1 MEILVAASIP
11 RLPPFPQISKRNLKP
26 ARLQPLYCSR
36 WSPFYATVDCR
47 INASDK
53 GKAIEWNIGE
63 SNRLSETPVS
73 RELGGPSDV
82 EVHQNHLKSI
92 GTEKDERH
100 NDIWKLF
107 KEAQQ
112 NILYLNKQRLLAME
126 ELDRVKNER
135 NSLLDKVE
143 QLEMKKEANIRRDKI
158 TISSELLLRIDSL
171 VLNGVIGSTEACDLR
186 RLVIDSRG
194 SFTDDLYDI
203 ICKNDAE
210 FLAELR
216 HFSKKSKQ
224 NGFHIIHICTE
235 MSPVVSVGSL
245 ASYITGLSRALQRK
259 GNLVEVILPK
269 YACLNLDEVQ
279 GLREIEAEFYS
290 YFNGHLHG
298 NRIWTGVVYGIGV
311 TFIEPVYYSSFFS
324 HDRVYGCPNDF
335 ESPVSTI
342 GTYAKLRAER
352 QYNDMQGFEGTRILL
367 TCQGFDS
374 QCLEQPE
381 KLALC
386 GLDPSTLLRPDRLQD
401 NNKSHLVNILK
412 GGVVYSNKVII
423 MSSGLT
429 EGRIISASGHGLEP
443 TLAIHKEK
451 LVTAPCGFDKS
462 TWDPSCDDFLPQS
475 YSADD
480 MKGKSICK
488 VALQRHL
495 GLHEA
500 ASKILVGCI
509 YSDILDVDL
518 EELKAV
524 VWMASRRGVQFI
536 FMGSSLIPGMRRFQR
551 SEGRPRMYTSDT
563 FSSQDENVRF
573 VNEYDEELSHLIIS
587 GSDIML
593 CPSFDDP
600 LLQVPLKAMKYGAAP
615 VPVNYAGSKLR
626 HFGDETFESTKFS
639 QYFKYTFAN
648 MSLGQ
653 AIDEIENNP
662 SQWNR
667 RIKDAMEKDF
677 SWDSECADVHISAYT
692 AVRNL

>member
-1 MEILVAASIP
+1 MEILVAASVP
-11 RLPPFPQISKRNLKP
+11 RLPLFPHISKKNLKS
-26 ARLQPLYCSR
+26 ARPQLLHCS
-36 WSPFYATVDCR
+36 S
-47 INASDK
+47 
-53 GKAIEWNIGE
+53 NIGE
-63 SNRLSETPVS
+63 SNGLSRAPVPS
-73 RELGGPSDV
+73 ELESPKDV

-92 GTEKDERH
+92 GNEKEEKQ
-100 NDIWKLF
+100 NDIWQLF
-107 KEAQQ
+107 KEAKQ

-135 NSLLDKVE
+135 NSLLDRVE
-143 QLEMKKEANIRRDKI
+143 KLEIKKQANVRRDKH

-171 VLNGVIGSTEACDLR
+171 VLNGVIGSTEASDLR
-186 RLVIDSRG
+186 RLVMDSRG
-194 SFTDDLYDI
+194 SLADDLYDI

-269 YACLNLDEVQ
+269 YARLNFDEVQ
-279 GLREIEAEFYS
+279 GLREVEAEFYS
-290 YFNGHLHG
+290 YFNGQLHG

-311 TFIEPVYYSSFFS
+311 TFIEPVYYSSFFN
-324 HDRVYGCPNDF
+324 HDKVYGYSNDF
-335 ESPVSTI
+335 ERF
-342 GTYAKLRAER
+342 TYFSRASLDYLVKSGKR
-352 QYNDMQGFEGTRILL
+352 PDVLHIHNWQTSIVGPLFWDVFVNQGFEGTRILL

-386 GLDPSTLLRPDRLQD
+386 GLDPSRLLRPDRLQD
-401 NNKSHLVNILK
+401 NKKSHLVNILK

-423 MSSGLT
+423 MSSGQT
-429 EGRIISASGHGLEP
+429 KGRLISALGHGLEP

-451 LVTAPCGFDKS
+451 LAIAPCGFDKS
-462 TWDPSCDDFLPQS
+462 TWDPSCDNFLPQS

-480 MKGKSICK
+480 MKGKSVCK

-495 GLHEA
+495 GLHEG
-500 ASKILVGCI
+500 ASKTLVGCI
-509 YSDILDVDL
+509 YSDILDADL
-518 EELKAV
+518 EKLKTL

-536 FMGSSLIPGMRRFQR
+536 FVGSSQIPGMRRAFELFQ
-551 SEGRPRMYTSDT
+551 EEVK
-563 FSSQDENVRF
+563 DENVRF
-573 VNEYDEELSHLIIS
+573 IDEYDEELSHLIIS
-587 GSDIML
+587 GCDIML

-615 VPVNYAGSKLR
+615 VPVDYADSRFR
-626 HFGDETFESTKFS
+626 HFRDDNVESTKFT
-639 QYFKYTFAN
+639 QYINYAFAN

-653 AIDEIENNP
+653 AIDEIKNNP

-677 SWDSECADVHISAYT
+677 SWDSECADVYISAYT
-692 AVRNL
+692 AVKNL

>member
-73 RELGGPSDV
+73 RSKLGGPSDV

-259 GNLVEVILPK
+259 GNLVELKPCLQSQ

-298 NRIWTGVVYGIGV
+298 NRIWTGFTY
-311 TFIEPVYYSSFFS
+311 FSRSSLDYLVKSGKRPDVLHIHNWQTSIVGPLFWDVF
-324 HDRVYGCPNDF
+324 VN
-335 ESPVSTI
+335 
-342 GTYAKLRAER
+342 

-386 GLDPSTLLRPDRLQD
+386 GLDPYTLLRPDRMQD

-518 EELKAV
+518 EELKTV

-536 FMGSSLIPGMRRFQR
+536 FMGSSLIPGMRRFQ
-551 SEGRPRMYTSDT
+551 EEVK
-563 FSSQDENVRF
+563 DENVRF

-615 VPVNYAGSKLR
+615 VPVNYAGSRLR

-677 SWDSECADVHISAYT
+677 SWDSESHVVMCTGKPGSGNISLAEAFLSWT
-692 AVRNL
+692 GMN